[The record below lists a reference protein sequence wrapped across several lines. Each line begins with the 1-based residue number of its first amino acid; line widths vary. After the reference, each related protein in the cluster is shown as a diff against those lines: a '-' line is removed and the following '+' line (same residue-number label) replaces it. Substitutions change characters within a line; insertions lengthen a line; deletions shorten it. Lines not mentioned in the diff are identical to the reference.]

1 MVLSRKIHGLN
12 YGATLFDLPKSIYYL
27 RIRITDYS
35 FVNPLLE
42 NIKIRNTSLRK
53 RVSNN
58 FSHLIMNLAEYV
70 RCGSIL
76 AACLAAQIFVD
87 FV

>member
-27 RIRITDYS
+27 RIWITDYS

-53 RVSNN
+53 KISNN
-58 FSHLIMNLAEYV
+58 FRV
-70 RCGSIL
+70 T
-76 AACLAAQIFVD
+76 
-87 FV
+87 